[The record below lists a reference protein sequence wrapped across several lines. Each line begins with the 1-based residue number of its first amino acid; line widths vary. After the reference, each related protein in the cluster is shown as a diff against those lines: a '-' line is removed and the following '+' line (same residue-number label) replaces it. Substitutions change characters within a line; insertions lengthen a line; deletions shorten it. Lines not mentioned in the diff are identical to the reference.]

1 MKRAILLTLTV
12 IGLLSIGF
20 WTGRSSVTFLPTNT
34 QIVDEM
40 NMAVRQLA
48 QTNEV
53 NFLREMVRRE
63 MQLRI
68 DGDPS
73 HRYGGQPCRTAD

>member
-1 MKRAILLTLTV
+1 MKRTLVMTLV
-12 IGLLSIGF
+12 GIGLLSFGF
-20 WTGRSSVTFLPTNT
+20 WTGRSSTTFFPSNT

-40 NMAVRQLA
+40 NMAVRQLS

-68 DGDPS
+68 AGDS
-73 HRYGGQPCRTAD
+73 SQRLGGQPCRAAD

>member
-1 MKRAILLTLTV
+1 MKRAVMSTL
-12 IGLLSIGF
+12 IALGLLSIGF
-20 WTGRSSVTFLPTNT
+20 WSGRTSVTFLPTNT

-63 MQLRI
+63 MQLRV
-68 DGDPS
+68 DGNRS
-73 HRYGGQPCRTAD
+73 QQYGGQPCRAAD

>member
-1 MKRAILLTLTV
+1 MKRAVLSALIG
-12 IGLLSIGF
+12 IGLLSVGF
-20 WTGRSSVTFLPTNT
+20 WSGRKSVTFLPTNT
-34 QIVDEM
+34 QIADEM

-63 MQLRI
+63 IQSRI
-68 DGDPS
+68 ENEPQ

>member
-1 MKRAILLTLTV
+1 MKRAALSTLIGIGILSV
-12 IGLLSIGF
+12 GF
-20 WTGRSSVTFLPTNT
+20 WSGRKSVTFLPTNT
-34 QIVDEM
+34 QISDEM

-63 MQLRI
+63 IQSRI
-68 DGDPS
+68 ENDPQ

>member
-1 MKRAILLTLTV
+1 MKRAVLSTLIG
-12 IGLLSIGF
+12 IGLLSFGF
-20 WTGRSSVTFLPTNT
+20 WTGRSSTTFYPSNT

-68 DGDPS
+68 AGDHS
-73 HRYGGQPCRTAD
+73 NRYGGQPCRNAD

>member
-1 MKRAILLTLTV
+1 MKRVVLSALIGIGILSV
-12 IGLLSIGF
+12 GF
-20 WTGRSSVTFLPTNT
+20 WSGRKSVAFLPTNT

-40 NMAVRQLA
+40 NMAVRQLS

-68 DGDPS
+68 ENDPS

>member
-1 MKRAILLTLTV
+1 MKRTVLSTL
-12 IGLLSIGF
+12 IGIALLSVGF
-20 WTGRSSVTFLPTNT
+20 WSGRKSVSFLPTNT

-68 DGDPS
+68 ENDPQ
-73 HRYGGQPCRTAD
+73 HRYGGQPCRAAD

>member
-1 MKRAILLTLTV
+1 MKRAALSTLIGIGILSV
-12 IGLLSIGF
+12 GIWS
-20 WTGRSSVTFLPTNT
+20 GRKSVAILPTNT
-34 QIVDEM
+34 QIIDDM
-40 NMAVRQLA
+40 NMAVRQLS

-68 DGDPS
+68 EQDPS
-73 HRYGGQPCRTAD
+73 HRYGGQPCRAAD